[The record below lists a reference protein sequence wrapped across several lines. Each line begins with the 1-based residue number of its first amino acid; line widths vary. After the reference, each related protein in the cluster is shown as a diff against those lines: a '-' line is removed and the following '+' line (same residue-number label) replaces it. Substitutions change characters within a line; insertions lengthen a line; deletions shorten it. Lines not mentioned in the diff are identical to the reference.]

1 MKKYTLTL
9 IVAIAILSQAIAQQ
23 DIFNNSTFNP
33 AEMKELPNEKYQQW
47 VGEYIKVPL
56 TSDLKNLS
64 EADRSI
70 LPLLFEVANIMDDI
84 YWLQAYGNK
93 TRLMKHIQSEDAKR
107 LVEINYGPWNRLHGN
122 MPIFENIGQK
132 PAGANFYPPDMTKEE
147 FEAYDNPEKKSLYT
161 VLRRNKSGTLR
172 TILYHEFYGEQ
183 VNKASRLMVAAS
195 EVTSDPGFA
204 DYLRLRAQALL
215 NDDYFESDMAWMSMK
230 TNTIDFVV
238 GPIENYEDQLYSYK
252 AAHEAFILIKDM
264 EWSERLAHYSALLPD
279 LQMQLPVDEK
289 YKQEVP
295 GSDSDLG
302 VYDAIYYKGDCNAGS
317 KTIAIN
323 LPNDSKVQLAK
334 GSRRLQLKN
343 AMRAKFEN
351 ILMPI
356 SNMLIDPSQ
365 QTHVT
370 FNAFFEN
377 TMFHEVAHG
386 LGIKNTING
395 KGDVR
400 TSLKEQYSAIEEGK
414 ADILGLF
421 LVTKLKEMGELEVD
435 LMDNYVTF
443 MAGIFRSIRF
453 GASSAHGRA
462 NLMRFYYFKEMG
474 AFQKT
479 DEGFYKIDFEK
490 MKDAMNSLTDVIL
503 TLQGNGDY
511 DGVKKLMEEKG
522 KIGPQLQK
530 DLDRLKESNI
540 PVDVIFD
547 QGVNVVGIR

>member
-23 DIFNNSTFNP
+23 DLFNNSTFNP

-56 TSDLKNLS
+56 TSDLKSLS
-64 EADRSI
+64 EADKSI
-70 LPLLFEVANIMDDI
+70 LPLLFEVANIMDEI
-84 YWLQAYGNK
+84 YWMEAYGIK
-93 TRLMKHIQSEDAKR
+93 ARLLDHIHSEEAKR

-122 MPIFENIGQK
+122 MPIFENVGEK

-161 VLRRNKSGTLR
+161 IIRRNKSGTLR
-172 TILYHEFYGEQ
+172 TIPYHEFFGEQ
-183 VNKASRLMVAAS
+183 VTKASRLMVAAS

-204 DYLRLRAQALL
+204 EYLRSRAEALL
-215 NDDYFESDMAWMSMK
+215 NDNYFESDMAWMSMK

-264 EWSERLAHYSALLPD
+264 EWSERLAHYSVLLPD

-356 SNMLIDPSQ
+356 SNVLIDPSQ
-365 QTHVT
+365 QPHVT
-370 FNAFFEN
+370 FKAFFEN

-421 LVTKLKEMGELEVD
+421 LVTKLKEMGELDVD

-462 NLMRFYYFKEMG
+462 NLMRFYYFKEKG

-490 MKDAMNSLTDVIL
+490 MQEAMNSLTDMIL

-530 DLDRLKESNI
+530 DLDRLKESKI

-547 QGVNVVGIR
+547 QGVNVAGIR

>member
-1 MKKYTLTL
+1 MKKYILTL
-9 IVAIAILSQAIAQQ
+9 IVAIMVITPTIGQKEM
-23 DIFNNSTFNP
+23 DNNSTFEP
-33 AEMKELPNEKYQQW
+33 ANIRELPNEKYKEW
-47 VGEYIKVPL
+47 LGEYVKVPL
-56 TSDLKNLS
+56 KADLKNLS

-70 LPLLFEVANIMDDI
+70 LPLLFEVANIMDEI
-84 YWLQAYGNK
+84 YWHQAFGNK
-93 TRLMKHIQSEDAKR
+93 NNLLKNIHSEEAKQ

-122 MPIFENIGQK
+122 MPMFEMVGEK
-132 PAGANFYPPDMTKEE
+132 PAGANFYPHDMTKTE
-147 FEAYDNPEKKSLYT
+147 FEAFENPDKESLYT
-161 VLRRNKSGTLR
+161 LIRRNKSGELKT
-172 TILYHEFYGEQ
+172 TPYHLAYQ
-183 VNKASRLMVAAS
+183 VQISKASRLLMAAS

-204 DYLRLRAQALL
+204 EYLRLRAEALMS
-215 NDDYFESDMAWMSMK
+215 DDYFESDMAWMSMK
-230 TNTIDFVV
+230 TNPIDFVV

-252 AAHEAFILIKDM
+252 AAHESFILIKDM
-264 EWSERLAHYSALLPD
+264 EWTERLAHYSNLLPE
-279 LQMQLPVDEK
+279 LQNQLPVDEK

-302 VYDAIYYKGDCNAGS
+302 AYDAIYYKGDCNAGS

-343 AMRAKFEN
+343 SMQAKFDH
-351 ILMPI
+351 ILIPI
-356 SNMLIDPSQ
+356 SHVLIDPSQ
-365 QTHVT
+365 QAHVT
-370 FNAFFEN
+370 FKAFFEN

-395 KGDVR
+395 KGEVR

-421 LVTKLKEMGELEVD
+421 LVTKLQEMGELETD

-474 AFQKT
+474 AFQKN
-479 DEGFYKIDFEK
+479 DEGYYKIDFEK
-490 MKDAMNSLTDVIL
+490 MQKAMNSLSNVII

-511 DGVKKLMEEKG
+511 EGVKKMMEEKG
-522 KIGPQLQK
+522 KIGPELQK
-530 DLDRLKESNI
+530 DLDRLKKSKI
-540 PVDVIFD
+540 PVDVIFE
-547 QGVNVVGIR
+547 QGVEVAGIR